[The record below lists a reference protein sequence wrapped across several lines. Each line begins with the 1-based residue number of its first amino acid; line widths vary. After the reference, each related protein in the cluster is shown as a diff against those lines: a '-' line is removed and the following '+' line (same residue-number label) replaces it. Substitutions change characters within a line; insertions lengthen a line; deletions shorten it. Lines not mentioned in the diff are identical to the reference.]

1 MPKRRMTP
9 ARKAAIA
16 KWQRA
21 GVNARKKKA
30 KSNVKRWSAKEL
42 AAKRK
47 DPRVIDTYKYL
58 KGPDAKIIPT
68 GKNTL
73 LYHRTRSTSADSIVK
88 SRKWISGAREF
99 SGRRGYSWFSKGGP
113 TEASGFYGSG
123 LVTVSVPRKHVQSVG
138 YNRQDGIEFVQVKN
152 SVLKGRKVRRL
163 K

>member
-16 KWQRA
+16 KWQKA
-21 GVNARKKKA
+21 GANSRKG
-30 KSNVKRWSAKEL
+30 NVKPWSASEL
-42 AAKRK
+42 AAPRKQPTIVANSLWAHGNPKR
-47 DPRVIDTYKYL
+47 L
-58 KGPDAKIIPT
+58 IPT

-73 LYHRTRSTSADSIVK
+73 LYHRTRSSSADSIVK

-113 TEASGFYGSG
+113 TGASGFYGSA
-123 LVTVSVPRKHVQSVG
+123 LVTVSVPRKLVQSVG

-152 SVLKGRKVRRL
+152 SVLKGRKVRRIH
-163 K
+163 